1 MTPTASLPFDSV
13 IHGDCIDV
21 MRSLPPGSI
30 DFILTDPPYLQNF
43 HDRQGRSLR
52 NDKDSAWLRPAFAQ
66 AHRLLKPGRFCLC
79 FYGWAKIDRFMEAWR
94 AAGFRPCGH
103 FAFCK
108 RYASNRRFLRYE
120 HEPAYLL
127 VKGDA
132 PLPNHP
138 ISDVQHLEYSGN
150 RLHPT
155 QKDAASLA
163 PVIRAFSKPGET
175 VLDPFCGSGS
185 TLVAARDLGR
195 RFIGIELDPQYHALT
210 SRRMQEGV
218 HMLRRAA

>member
-1 MTPTASLPFDSV
+1 MNQAHHTTGQPQLDTV

-21 MRSLPPGSI
+21 MRRMPAASV

-43 HDRQGRSLR
+43 HDRQGRKLQ
-52 NDKDSAWLRPAFAQ
+52 NDTDSSWLRPAFAQ
-66 AHRLLKPGRFCLC
+66 ACRVLKPNRFCIC
-79 FYGWAKIDRFMEAWR
+79 FYGWAKIDRFMDAWR

-108 RYASNRRFLRYE
+108 RYASNKRFLRYE

-127 VKGDA
+127 VKGN
-132 PLPNHP
+132 PTLPAKP
-138 ISDVQHLEYSGN
+138 ISDVQSLQYSGN

-155 QKDAASLA
+155 QKHASSLR
-163 PVIRAFSKPGET
+163 PVIEAFSAPGEI

-185 TLVAARDLGR
+185 TLVAARKLGR
-195 RFIGIELDPQYHALT
+195 HFIGIELDEQYHAVT
-210 SRRMQEGV
+210 AERMYA
-218 HMLRRAA
+218 RAA